1 MGAVVCAGV
10 AFLQGKVGLQ
20 NAMLLVPSCYFLSGI
35 GFFFA
40 HRILDSEKA
49 SMGSQAAKS

>member
-1 MGAVVCAGV
+1 MCAGV